1 MSRRL
6 TIYEVADAAG
16 VSIASVSRVMHG
28 RGGVSEET
36 RERVERE
43 IERSGYVVN
52 GAARGLAQRRLGVL
66 GFVFCDLDENAPGS
80 DAVTSFYSHEVVRGA
95 ERAARRVG
103 DAVLLAATHSASERR
118 RVLALAAKVD
128 GLAVM
133 AGSLPAAELQRLAT
147 RVPVVSFA
155 AVRPPAA
162 LDSVRVE
169 NVEGALAATR
179 HLLEHGY
186 ADVAFVGGPARSAES
201 RARFNGYRR
210 ALAEAGIAPPAAP
223 QLRGDFTEGGAE
235 RAVEQLLRG
244 RPQPRAPRAL
254 VVGNDQMAVG
264 AIAALQRHGLR
275 VPDDVALTGFD
286 DIPLARHVHPALTT
300 VRQPLREI
308 GEQCARLLL
317 RRVEQPDADR
327 AAVVLPT
334 RLVLRAS
341 CGCTEAAA

>member
-1 MSRRL
+1 VSKRL
-6 TIYEVADAAG
+6 TIYEVAREAG

-28 RGGVSEET
+28 RDGVSGET
-36 RERVERE
+36 RERVERV

-66 GFVFCDLDENAPGS
+66 GFVFCDLDEAEPGA

-103 DAVLLAATHSASERR
+103 DAVLLAATHSLSERR

-133 AGSLPAAELQRLAT
+133 AGSLSPADLERLAD

-155 AVRPPAA
+155 AGRPPGD

-169 NVEGALAATR
+169 NFEGARTATR

-186 ADVAFVGGPARSAES
+186 AEIGFIAGPSRSAEG

-210 ALAEAGIAPPAAP
+210 ALADAGFDAPTAP
-223 QLRGDFTEGGAE
+223 LERGDFTENGGEHAVVQMLRE
-235 RAVEQLLRG
+235 RE
-244 RPQPRAPRAL
+244 RPPRAL
-254 VVGNDQMAVG
+254 VIGNDQMAVG
-264 AIAALQRHGLR
+264 AIGALGARGFG
-275 VPDDVALTGFD
+275 VPDDVAVTGFD
-286 DIPLARHVHPALTT
+286 DVPLAGHVQPALTT
-300 VRQPLREI
+300 VHQPLRRI
-308 GEQCARLLL
+308 GEECTRLLL
-317 RRVEQPDADR
+317 HRIEHTDAVR
-327 AAVVLPT
+327 TAVVLPT
-334 RLVLRAS
+334 ELVVRRS
-341 CGCTEAAA
+341 CGCGGGAA